1 MEENQIG
8 RQIAENRRVKGLT
21 QEQLAE
27 EFGVSPQAVSKWENG
42 ASCPDILIL
51 PQLADF
57 FGITVDELLRGP
69 RGEEVRL
76 LPPEERKN
84 ADEMLIKII
93 VDSDE
98 GDRVRIK
105 LPLSLVRIGLQI
117 GLQIPQVGENPALKD
132 LDFDKIFDLVEQGV
146 IGRLVEVDTAKGE
159 HVEIVV
165 E

>member
-8 RQIAENRRVKGLT
+8 RQIAENRRAKGLP

>member
-1 MEENQIG
+1 M
-8 RQIAENRRVKGLT
+8 
-21 QEQLAE
+21 
-27 EFGVSPQAVSKWENG
+27 
-42 ASCPDILIL
+42 
-51 PQLADF
+51 
-57 FGITVDELLRGP
+57 DELLRGP
-69 RGEEVRL
+69 RGGEVRL

>member
-8 RQIAENRRVKGLT
+8 RQIAENRRAKGLT

-98 GDRVRIK
+98 GDWVRIK

>member
-8 RQIAENRRVKGLT
+8 RQIAENRRAKGLT

-57 FGITVDELLRGP
+57 FDITVDELLRGP

-159 HVEIVV
+159 HGEIVV

>member
-8 RQIAENRRVKGLT
+8 RQIAENRRAKGLT

-57 FGITVDELLRGP
+57 FDITVDELLRGP

>member
-1 MEENQIG
+1 MEENRIG
-8 RQIAENRRVKGLT
+8 RQIAENRRAKGLT

-27 EFGVSPQAVSKWENG
+27 AFGVSPQAVSKWENG
-42 ASCPDILIL
+42 ASCPDILLL
-51 PQLADF
+51 PKLADF

>member
-8 RQIAENRRVKGLT
+8 RQIAENRRAKGLT

-69 RGEEVRL
+69 RGGEVRL

>member
-8 RQIAENRRVKGLT
+8 RQIAENRRAKGLT

>member
-1 MEENQIG
+1 MAFSDNLQFL
-8 RQIAENRRVKGLT
+8 RARRGLT

-69 RGEEVRL
+69 RGGEVRL

>member
-8 RQIAENRRVKGLT
+8 RQIAENRRAKGLT

-146 IGRLVEVDTAKGE
+146 IGRLVEVDTTKGE